1 MFHEN
6 WITYLISLLPLS
18 KGKILI
24 SQNIKIYIERNSE
37 FLLLLF
43 FLKNHTFTN
52 MIFLNDETA
61 ADQLDS
67 KNRFKI
73 SIILT
78 SVYLRKQI
86 ILISYSNVLHNFL
99 YGHDSLTSF
108 FLSSNWLEREMWDM
122 FGILFFGHTTLKRI
136 LTDYGFEG
144 YPLRKDFPVTGYV
157 ELRYNEETKSL
168 IYEPIELM
176 QEVREFNLKNPW
188 KI

>member
-24 SQNIKIYIERNSE
+24 SKNIKIYIERNSE

-61 ADQLDS
+61 ADQLES

-86 ILISYSNVLHNFL
+86 ILISYSHIIHNFL

-108 FLSSNWLEREMWDM
+108 FSSSNWLEREMWDM